1 MRILEH
7 CFRVYAETAA
17 LEPLIR
23 FYEELQGVGCQRRVK
38 IPETATE
45 AAKVGN
51 VLILAGEKRSIDAV
65 KYVDAI
71 FYVDSLGDFERWLGK
86 QRGNHPLSACCHWR
100 PQFDGTASGWVGSR
114 VFRSGH
120 QILIRMKR
128 HSKGN
133 RLSSGAPPFAGTFI
147 PLATVNNGHRAAD
160 HAVPLRICSS
170 RRTRTIKLF
179 S

>member
-23 FYEELQGVGCQRRVK
+23 FYEELQSVGCQRRIK

-51 VLILAGEKRSIDAV
+51 VLILAGEKRSIDAL

-86 QRGNHPLSACCHWR
+86 HGAEMIHSPRAVTGGRNLTARHP
-100 PQFDGTASGWVGSR
+100 DGLV
-114 VFRSGH
+114 VEYFE
-120 QILIRMKR
+120 
-128 HSKGN
+128 
-133 RLSSGAPPFAGTFI
+133 
-147 PLATVNNGHRAAD
+147 
-160 HAVPLRICSS
+160 AV
-170 RRTRTIKLF
+170 IK

>member
-86 QRGNHPLSACCHWR
+86 HNAEIIHSPRAVTGGHNLTARHP
-100 PQFDGTASGWVGSR
+100 DGLV
-114 VFRSGH
+114 VEYFE
-120 QILIRMKR
+120 
-128 HSKGN
+128 
-133 RLSSGAPPFAGTFI
+133 
-147 PLATVNNGHRAAD
+147 
-160 HAVPLRICSS
+160 AV
-170 RRTRTIKLF
+170 IK